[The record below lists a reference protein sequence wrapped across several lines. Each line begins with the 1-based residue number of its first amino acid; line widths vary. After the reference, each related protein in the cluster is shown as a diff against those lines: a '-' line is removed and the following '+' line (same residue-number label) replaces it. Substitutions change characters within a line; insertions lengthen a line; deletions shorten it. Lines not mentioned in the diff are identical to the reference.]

1 MHALGPEDQSMS
13 QRNVEKVIGVLA
25 TDEEMRRRFRTDPEG
40 TLDFLIAQGLELTP
54 CEFEG
59 LRHLSAR
66 RLTHFAEALDPRLQK
81 SDLKKG
87 MA

>member
-1 MHALGPEDQSMS
+1 MS

-25 TDEEMRRRFRTDPEG
+25 TDEGMRRRFATDPDG
-40 TLDFLIAQGLELTP
+40 TLDALIAQGLELTP
-54 CEFEG
+54 CEVEG

-87 MA
+87 TA